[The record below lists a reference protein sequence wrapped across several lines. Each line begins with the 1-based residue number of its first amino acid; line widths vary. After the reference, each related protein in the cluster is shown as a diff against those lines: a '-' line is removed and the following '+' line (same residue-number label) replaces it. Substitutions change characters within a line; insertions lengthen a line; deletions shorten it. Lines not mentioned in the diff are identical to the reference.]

1 MEENRDTEYNMTFL
15 LTFFVRV
22 MSPGETE
29 FLELPS
35 NPSDH
40 SYLYPFTLQ
49 IAMSKNTNSTRR
61 TILSEPQDWDKW
73 NKELRARVDET
84 IHGIVFEEGTVPLQS
99 PARPTFSEF
108 AAGVITYAGLTSAQQ
123 KAFSA
128 ATSRYENMPK
138 MISLREE
145 DTLRQWM
152 TTLES
157 STAPTKGF
165 MTERIRKLY
174 SSHLRSYS
182 KSNNIPEWLVKWEEI
197 IQEAIQYFLME
208 ALTGQWLRDIATII
222 KPLSDGYATIFLEES
237 RRLDEDAARKMQQAF
252 DRPAYVAAAPWK
264 QQRPRTRTSPS
275 VGRSKLLQE
284 KSEIAEQQPQRGIK
298 RGGAFLTDD
307 PIYDSEPEA
316 QPKRRKRKEDT
327 NPSSSSRKRCP
338 ACENRHELS
347 EPSYY
352 RENSKLREKAEK
364 ALKSDPE
371 LQRRVNEI
379 NKANPAFVYSADQK
393 PTSID
398 YPLRHSTLLDSA
410 ASLHARNEYLVTGD
424 TEVRI
429 EGYGRVNVTVT
440 APDGTLRQLRLKRVA
455 YCPRFSANLVSF
467 QSLQEEGIYW
477 DTFTNPTQLAYKEGR
492 KPICVL
498 FRKHRQFTTSMRQLL
513 KLQRHEEGPLETLG
527 LSQQLI
533 RTFGTLASV
542 TLALKH
548 SKCLANERTGL
559 KANPNKDRS
568 HPCEEIWIDWT
579 DLSPDYKGFVR
590 VMFITDAYSGMIF
603 PYFLRTYQNKHNWG
617 ALRDFVS
624 WMKLRFDY
632 SVKTIRSDGELF
644 TKATKKWLRKKGISA
659 EPSSPNTQSQ
669 NGGAERSGGALMERA
684 RKMRIAA
691 KLPHDLWKETVEA
704 ACYLKNR
711 TPRNPKA
718 RPDLSRPSDQ
728 ENLHRQLWMTPLE
741 LFTKKKEPD
750 HNQHATL
757 QAYGFEEEKATKL
770 DPRTHI
776 GYLVISTR
784 DVTFDE
790 RTFFDGKLEQPPLLA
805 NIDELVENVSIP
817 EDQQVNQE
825 ILDEES
831 ESEEEDLFEEES
843 DEEEAQDQEKAN
855 EELLLTPPPSEDE
868 FQAVLSVFLPVATPE
883 GWEKSALI
891 NPSVSTPK
899 KKRVTF
905 LEHLTQEP
913 LDHTGIRQEDQFQD
927 RFRDFY
933 PQKIRNM
940 LHGTFNAGRIFKPK
954 TQRPHKKNLPEPPET
969 QKQLERHPYKEE
981 FIKAQK
987 DHLASHEEM
996 GSFLEVPWKRAAG
1009 KQILGCK
1016 WVFIYKTDKHGILQN
1031 RKGDLPTRATT
1042 LAGMSFRALMAI
1054 SAEFDLELD
1063 QMDAVNAFVNCP
1075 LEDEVVYM
1083 RMPPGFVKPGRVLLL
1098 RKALYGLRRSP
1109 LLWQQHLTG
1118 SLKSLGFQTVP
1129 QEPCVMR
1136 KGAILVFF
1144 YVDDIIWAYKKG
1156 DQEVAKEAIRGL
1168 QARYQMTLLG
1178 EPRWFLGIH
1187 ILRDRSQRTIW
1198 LTQDAY
1204 IEKIAHKLLDPSR
1217 LVSNPLILQWHLRNC
1232 FLNEPSREGLFT
1244 QISAKVGSI
1253 LFAAISTRPDVAFA
1267 VSRLARHN
1275 QNPGEIHQQAADR
1288 VILYLYAT
1296 RSYGIR
1302 LGGNMGRKAAAEI
1315 FLCSSDASFA
1325 DNSIDRKSSQGYVM
1339 TLFGGPIA
1347 WRASKQATFKSQS
1360 RCCLNLITHKPSDCL
1375 KKLVQSSLR
1384 DFDTLISISI
1394 GFVKRLNKEGSKS
1407 NGFQRPECERTALRR
1422 PSLSKSYKISSE

>member
-1 MEENRDTEYNMTFL
+1 MEEDRDTEYNMTFL

-73 NKELRARVDET
+73 NKELRARYLRKEQSVT
-84 IHGIVFEEGTVPLQS
+84 IPV
-99 PARPTFSEF
+99 RPTFSEF

-128 ATSRYENMPK
+128 ATSHYENMPK

-208 ALTGQWLRDIATII
+208 VLTGQWLRDIATII

-252 DRPAYVAAAPWK
+252 DRPAYVAAAPVEAAAAPHQDLTFPLDVPNCCK
-264 QQRPRTRTSPS
+264 KNQ
-275 VGRSKLLQE
+275 
-284 KSEIAEQQPQRGIK
+284 EIAEQQPQRGIK

-307 PIYDSEPEA
+307 PIDDSEPEA
-316 QPKRRKRKEDT
+316 QPKRRE
-327 NPSSSSRKRCP
+327 
-338 ACENRHELS
+338 S
-347 EPSYY
+347 ERRIQILHLPF
-352 RENSKLREKAEK
+352 RVLAAVREKQTFLLQENSKLREKAEK

-467 QSLQEEGIYW
+467 QSLQEEGSTGIPLQIQPSW
-477 DTFTNPTQLAYKEGR
+477 PIRKEETNLRLIPKA
-492 KPICVL
+492 PS
-498 FRKHRQFTTSMRQLL
+498 TTSMRQLL

-548 SKCLANERTGL
+548 SKCLANERVFALRAQGPLRRAYRQVSRRT
-559 KANPNKDRS
+559 PNKDRS

-590 VMFITDAYSGMIF
+590 VM
-603 PYFLRTYQNKHNWG
+603 
-617 ALRDFVS
+617 DFVS

-684 RKMRIAA
+684 CKMRIAA

-776 GYLVISTR
+776 GYLDMGSLASEGYFNR

-805 NIDELVENVSIP
+805 NIDELVEKVSIP

-868 FQAVLSVFLPVATPE
+868 FQAVLSVFLPVAT
-883 GWEKSALI
+883 L
-891 NPSVSTPK
+891 
-899 KKRVTF
+899 R
-905 LEHLTQEP
+905 
-913 LDHTGIRQEDQFQD
+913 GIRQEDQFQD

-954 TQRPHKKNLPEPPET
+954 TQGPHKKNLPEPPET

-1016 WVFIYKTDKHGILQN
+1016 WVFIYKTDKHGILQSAKLVSWSAATS

-1118 SLKSLGFQTVP
+1118 TLCY
-1129 QEPCVMR
+1129 E

-1217 LVSNPLILQWHLRNC
+1217 LVSNPPDTPMASEELLPQRAKQRRVIYTDFCKGWIYTIC
-1232 FLNEPSREGLFT
+1232 GYLNE
-1244 QISAKVGSI
+1244 AGS
-1253 LFAAISTRPDVAFA
+1253 
-1267 VSRLARHN
+1267 RHN

-1360 RCCLNLITHKPSDCL
+1360 RCCLNCL

-1407 NGFQRPECERTALRR
+1407 NGGRPYEGPPFPKATKFPPNDRVADLRSRLQREARLELLADKIRASRKAKPQLALQ
-1422 PSLSKSYKISSE
+1422 